1 MTLQTIDRAV
11 MVLKILGENR
21 QGLRFTDIQK
31 LVGLTKPTT
40 HRLLLSLE
48 SHNFVQHDG
57 ASRLYKLGRGLD
69 TLSWMGNATGRDLKQ
84 ICMPSVLSLAELSGD
99 TVFFVVRDRQ
109 DTVCIARESGTYPI
123 RAITVDVGS
132 RRPLGV
138 GAGGLAI
145 LSSLGEEERN
155 EAFNSIKE
163 RLSDYRMTSAQT
175 ILKSI
180 EITKAAGYSFSEN
193 QVVKG
198 VSGVAVA
205 IRTPKKIPIAA
216 IGIAAIDERLR
227 PKRLKQ
233 LVELL
238 LKERKTIEA
247 LFPAET

>member
-11 MVLKILGENR
+11 MVLQILGENR
-21 QGLRFTDIQK
+21 QGLRFTDVQK
-31 LVGLTKPTT
+31 LLGLTKPTT

-48 SHNFVQHDG
+48 SHNFVQHD
-57 ASRLYKLGRGLD
+57 SLTKLYRLGRGLD
-69 TLSWMGNATGRDLKQ
+69 TLSWMSNAKGRDLKQ
-84 ICMPSVLSLAELSGD
+84 ICMPSVLSLAELTGD

-145 LSSLGEEERN
+145 LASLSEEECN
-155 EAFNSIKE
+155 EAFNHIKE
-163 RLSDYRMTSAQT
+163 RLSNYRMTSTQK

-180 EITKAAGYSFSEN
+180 EITKANGYSFSEN
-193 QVVKG
+193 QVAKG

-205 IRTPKKIPIAA
+205 IRTPKKLSIAA

-238 LKERKTIEA
+238 FEERKKIEA
-247 LFPAET
+247 LIPN

>member
-31 LVGLTKPTT
+31 LAGLTKPTI

-48 SHNFVQHDG
+48 SHNFVQRDS
-57 ASRLYKLGRGLD
+57 ASRVYRLGRGFD
-69 TLSWMGNATGRDLKQ
+69 TLSWMSNANGRDLKQ

-132 RRPLGV
+132 RRPLGI

-145 LSSLGEEERN
+145 LSSLTEEERN
-155 EAFNSIKE
+155 DAFNSIKE
-163 RLSDYRMTSAQT
+163 RLSDFRMTSVQT
-175 ILKSI
+175 ILKSV
-180 EITKAAGYSFSEN
+180 EITKTTGYSFSEN
-193 QVVKG
+193 QVAKG

-205 IRTPKKIPIAA
+205 IRTSKKTPIAA

-238 LKERKTIEA
+238 LKERKAIED
-247 LFPAET
+247 LFLLEA